1 MAWRSRQQRTILP
14 HQRDSPCH
22 THVNTA
28 SAVRF
33 VINRTSVTFSV
44 DECVYGMLLQESED
58 KCERVRVSTHTT
70 HIRHTHDEGCPAS
83 AAASHHPT
91 PRDWAAAWLRITTS
105 RPPKRGSRVRGHFRS
120 SWGPGTRHHP
130 SLQVRSPSLPR
141 EG

>member
-44 DECVYGMLLQESED
+44 DECVYGMPLQESKH
-58 KCERVRVSTHTT
+58 KCDRARVSTHTT
-70 HIRHTHDEGCPAS
+70 HIRRTYDTHTS
-83 AAASHHPT
+83 RHPT
-91 PRDWAAAWLRITTS
+91 PRDWAAAWLRVTTS
-105 RPPKRGSRVRGHFRS
+105 RPPKRGSRVRGHFWS
-120 SWGPGTRHHP
+120 PWGPGTRHHP
-130 SLQVRSPSLPR
+130 SLQARSPSLPH
-141 EG
+141 EGCSLK